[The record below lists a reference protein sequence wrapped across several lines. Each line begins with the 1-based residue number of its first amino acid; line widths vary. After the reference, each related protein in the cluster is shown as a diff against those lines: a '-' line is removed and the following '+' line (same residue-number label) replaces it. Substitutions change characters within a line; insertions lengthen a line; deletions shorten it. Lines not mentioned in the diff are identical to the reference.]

1 MHLHY
6 PKMFPLPSLWGEK
19 KIYIYIFFSWNTYI
33 YIYGMVSLFHIFH
46 WFHIFHGFIYIYSMK
61 PVPGAEKGEDY
72 AIDRKKCLYTCLHSF
87 QNLSY

>member
-1 MHLHY
+1 
-6 PKMFPLPSLWGEK
+6 
-19 KIYIYIFFSWNTYI
+19 
-33 YIYGMVSLFHIFH
+33 MVSLFHIFH